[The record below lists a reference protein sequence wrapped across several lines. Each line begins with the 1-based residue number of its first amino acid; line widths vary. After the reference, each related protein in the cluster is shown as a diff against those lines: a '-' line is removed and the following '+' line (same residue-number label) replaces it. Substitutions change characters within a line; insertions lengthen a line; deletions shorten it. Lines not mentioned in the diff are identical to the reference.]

1 MNKNFLEKYGN
12 KKKRSKLLPFVKD
25 IQELLIHDATQSSI
39 LEYLE
44 EEHKVVI
51 SQPVLSTFI
60 KRYINNDPL
69 SRRSKFLAAEKNQ
82 TLVTDSKEELPTKDP
97 QKSSIFT

>member
-39 LEYLE
+39 LEYLKV
-44 EEHKVVI
+44 EHNVVI

-69 SRRSKFLAAEKNQ
+69 SRRSKFLVAEKNK